1 MKDAQLHILG
11 KIAAGLL
18 LILATTFAVQT
29 ILAYF
34 PDKMP
39 KPGNGEDAW
48 YNGERFKMRLIEQKD
63 SAFFQKQKLEP
74 ILTGLN
80 NQWNVLDTMI
90 RRKKS
95 MPSPDTT
102 YKQDSNRL
110 KAVQDSAAIIK
121 QKIEVITQQ
130 INGTGSNA
138 DRIHLN
144 TILMILVAAMGFL
157 GNMVHIAS
165 SFTSFIGNGTFEKR
179 WILWYCVKPFTAAG
193 LAIIIYF
200 VIRAGFMGYG
210 SDASSVNLYGIL
222 ALSALAGL
230 FTDNATLKLK
240 EVFDVIFKPK
250 DERGD
255 RLTEYKPKIK
265 SVAPEKID
273 VNNPNKMII
282 KGEHF
287 DKKKILVKLGGKVI
301 DKPKINADMIEF
313 DFTVEA
319 ADKQKT
325 EFDLLITDEAGKE
338 LAKEII
344 KV

>member
-1 MKDAQLHILG
+1 MSDPQLHILG

-18 LILATTFAVQT
+18 LILATAYGVRT

-63 SAFFQKQKLEP
+63 SAFFQKQKLES

-80 NQWNVLDTMI
+80 NQRNVLDTMI

-95 MPSPDTT
+95 MPTPDITF
-102 YKQDSNRL
+102 KQDSSKL
-110 KAVQDSAAIIK
+110 KAVLDSVTIIK
-121 QKIEVITQQ
+121 QKIELITPQ
-130 INGTGSNA
+130 INGAGSKDNP
-138 DRIHLN
+138 IHLN

-179 WILWYCVKPFTAAG
+179 WILWYFVKPFTAAG
-193 LAIIIYF
+193 LAVIIYF

-255 RLTEYKPKIK
+255 RLTEYKPKII
-265 SVAPEKID
+265 SVTPDKID
-273 VNNPNKMII
+273 VNYPNKMLI

-287 DKKKILVKLGGKVI
+287 DKKKILIKLGGKTI
-301 DKPKINADMIEF
+301 DKPKVTAGTIEF
-313 DFTVEA
+313 DFTVDA

-325 EFDLLITDEAGKE
+325 EFQLLITDEAEKE
-338 LAKEII
+338 LAKETI